1 MSVASSLLPPGF
13 EVLEPFAGTW
23 AVAGSN
29 NRAQRRQESTE
40 AERAAFYN
48 VAKDKLAD
56 ALAYLDKKPLDRFD
70 EKEQRLMNLIL
81 CLAHVA
87 MATEVQRDHESS
99 HARVRRY
106 LAITKSPAD
115 GPSANA

>member
-1 MSVASSLLPPGF
+1 MSAASSLLPPGF

-23 AVAGSN
+23 AVAGSHA
-29 NRAQRRQESTE
+29 RAQRRQESTE

-56 ALAYLDKKPLDRFD
+56 ALAYLDKKPLSQLD

-87 MATEVQRDHESS
+87 LATEVQRDHESR
-99 HARVRRY
+99 HAEFRRH
-106 LAITKSPAD
+106 LTITKAPAD
-115 GPSANA
+115 RPSASG